1 MKQLVRRPD
10 RSLVKQLKDLILE
23 QIRTG
28 KLAPGDK
35 VPSERELTLLYGV
48 SRATARNTILGL
60 ANDGLVTRTVGSG
73 TYVAAD
79 ARLDGATASETGT
92 IGFLVGRQH
101 VPVRS
106 IQDDFYYYKVMEG
119 IQGALRES
127 RRHLLFSYL
136 DDDDRENREIVTG
149 LEGKVD
155 GVLLAEASSN
165 SLVGEIHERGLPC
178 VLINPSVD
186 DIDQR
191 FDSLSVNNRSGA
203 HKAIAYLIGLGH
215 RRIGC
220 LRGPTASLAAQDRF
234 DGYLRALAEN
244 GIPFDDTLVVP
255 LDGWTSQV
263 GSEGIRVLMDKAP
276 GITAVFCASDTLAL
290 GAMAGVKGV
299 RKVPEELS
307 VIGFDDISLSSHSAP
322 PLTTV
327 HSPTFD
333 LGKQAGKQLLNRI
346 RNRGLL
352 VTRVLL
358 SPELKVRE
366 SCARALRP

>member
-1 MKQLVRRPD
+1 MNQLVRRVD
-10 RSLVKQLKDLILE
+10 RTLANQLKDIILE
-23 QIRTG
+23 QISAG
-28 KLAPGDK
+28 KLRPGGK
-35 VPSERELTLLYGV
+35 IPSERELTKLYGV
-48 SRATARNTILGL
+48 SRATARNTILAL
-60 ANDGLVTRTVGSG
+60 ANEGLVTRAVGSG
-73 TYVAAD
+73 TYVAAGVD
-79 ARLDGATASETGT
+79 LSAASASETGT
-92 IGFLVGRQH
+92 IGLLVGRQH

-119 IQGALRES
+119 IQGELRAS

-136 DDDDRENREIVTG
+136 DDDERENKEIVAG
-149 LEGKVD
+149 LQGKVD

-178 VLINPSVD
+178 VLINPSID

-203 HKAIAYLIGLGH
+203 HKAIAYLIGIGH

-220 LRGPTASLAAQDRF
+220 LRGPAASLAAQDRF
-234 DGYLRALAEN
+234 DGYLKALAEKGTPHDEN
-244 GIPFDDTLVVP
+244 LVVP
-255 LDGWTSQV
+255 LDGWTMND
-263 GSEGIRVLMDKAP
+263 GAAGIQTLMARAP
-276 GITAVFCASDTLAL
+276 DITAVFCASDTLAI
-290 GAMAGVKGV
+290 GAMAGVKGR
-299 RKVPEELS
+299 RKIPEQLS
-307 VIGFDDISLSSHSAP
+307 VVGFDDISLSSHSVP

-333 LGKQAGKQLLNRI
+333 LGKQAGRQLLNRI
-346 RNRGLL
+346 RNRSLL

-366 SCARALRP
+366 SCSEIP